1 MDRTYKSVP
10 DAKLDAL
17 NALDVLLG
25 SGYPQSSEKLA
36 ALKEVAAAAARMV
49 KNIEQWDRDAIKAEM
64 ARAEASFAVAA
75 E

>member
-49 KNIEQWDRDAIKAEM
+49 KNIEQWERDADVK
-64 ARAEASFAVAA
+64 RAETAFVRAA
-75 E
+75 A